1 MIEDLLDWLEHS
13 EGPLSYLVLALAGSI
28 EYVIPPFPGD
38 TIVLFGSVLAGTAG
52 YSVWL
57 VYACVTA
64 GSIAGGLCTYGVG
77 AWMGQRE
84 DKWPGFL
91 RGDKTRERLHTVI
104 RRFERHGAVYL
115 ALNRFLPAFRAV
127 FFLAAGMAKLPVWK
141 VIVFGGL
148 SAAVWNAGLLA
159 LGFALG
165 HNFDE
170 LKRVYEEYTLITLVV
185 VGAVALAFGARWLW
199 RKRAR

>member
-1 MIEDLLDWLEHS
+1 MIEDLLEWLERS

-28 EYVIPPFPGD
+28 EYLVPPFPGD

-52 YSVWL
+52 YSAWL
-57 VYACVTA
+57 VYLCVTS
-64 GSIAGGLCTYGVG
+64 GSIVGGVCTYGVG
-77 AWMGQRE
+77 AWIGKRE
-84 DKWPGFL
+84 EKWPGFL
-91 RGDKTRERLHTVI
+91 RGEKTRDRIGTVI

-127 FFLAAGMAKLPVWK
+127 FFLAAGMAKLPLWK

-148 SAAVWNAGLLA
+148 SAAVWNAALLG

-170 LKRVYEEYTLITLVV
+170 LKRVYEEYTLVTLAV
-185 VGAVALAFGARWLW
+185 VGVIAAGFGIRWLW